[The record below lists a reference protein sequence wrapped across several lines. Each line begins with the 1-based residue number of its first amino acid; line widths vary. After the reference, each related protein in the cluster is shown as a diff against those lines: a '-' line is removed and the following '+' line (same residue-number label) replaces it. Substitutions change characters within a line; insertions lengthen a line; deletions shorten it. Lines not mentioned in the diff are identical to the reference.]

1 MEIMPGGYNDNPFL
15 NLRIIILIYF
25 RRQLLLKYSYSFQ
38 LAFQRLTTSIQG
50 TKKSLSIHHRKFPE
64 MV

>member
-1 MEIMPGGYNDNPFL
+1 MEIMPGGYDDNPFL

-38 LAFQRLTTSIQG
+38 RLTTSIQA
-50 TKKSLSIHHRKFPE
+50 TTKSLSIHHRKFPE